1 MRRPGLPA
9 TLMQQSA
16 VNGQLVYVV
25 DDHVSITRL
34 IALNLTA
41 QGYQAKAFH
50 SGYEAL
56 ANLENDRPDLVLLDL
71 VMPDCGGLEITRLIR
86 QRSAVPIIVLSVRNE
101 TASILAALDLG
112 ADDYM
117 TKPFRMEELLARV
130 RAILRRTSPADAP
143 LTNASHSYRSGGL
156 IIDLDGMKVTS
167 HQRNVS
173 LTPREWATLRTLL
186 KNVGAIVTP
195 QKLLDENDGKRN
207 GGDGDNARTYIA
219 RLRRK
224 LEPNP
229 RNPRYILL
237 ERGLGYRLVDAD

>member
-1 MRRPGLPA
+1 
-9 TLMQQSA
+9 MQQSA

-25 DDHVSITRL
+25 DDDASITRL

-41 QGYQAKAFH
+41 RGYQVIVFP
-50 SGYEAL
+50 SGQEAL

-71 VMPDCGGLEITRLIR
+71 VMPDCDGLEIARLIR
-86 QRSAVPIIVLSVRNE
+86 QRSAVPIIVLSVRDE
-101 TASILAALDLG
+101 PASKLAALDLG
-112 ADDYM
+112 ADDYI
-117 TKPFRMEELLARV
+117 TKPFRLEELLARV
-130 RAILRRTSPADAP
+130 RALLRRTARADAP
-143 LTNASHSYRSGGL
+143 LTNAGHSYRSGGL

-167 HQRNVS
+167 HQRSVS

-186 KNVGAIVTP
+186 KHVGHVVTP
-195 QKLLDENDGKRN
+195 QNLLDETRRKRDGR
-207 GGDGDNARTYIA
+207 GGANARAYIT

-237 ERGLGYRLVDAD
+237 ERGLGYRLVEAD